1 MNKPEPPKM
10 PDPLDVLGAI
20 FVAVVACY
28 ALEIVA
34 MMLIDVVA
42 YGMEKLS

>member
-1 MNKPEPPKM
+1 MNKPEM
-10 PDPLDVLGAI
+10 PDPLDVLTALALVGAT
-20 FVAVVACY
+20 
-28 ALEIVA
+28 ALVLCVVA